1 MCHGVGLSLLIP
13 ELFFYGIFAVCFDF
27 FRNGASGRFFSAITN
42 LQSDNFS
49 NFSSLG
55 ETLAIFGGST
65 FSGIVSQGPKFKTK
79 KQFWNQKSKPHTKT
93 HGRDHLIVFYSKI
106 NGPSIQYTLQ
116 CTKYRLQAPAGN
128 PEKYPLASVC
138 CQSQPQRLALILP
151 PVN

>member
-93 HGRDHLIVFYSKI
+93 HGRDHLLCFIARLMALVYSIHYSVPNIDCKRRLEI
-106 NGPSIQYTLQ
+106 LRNT
-116 CTKYRLQAPAGN
+116 RLQASAVKVSLN
-128 PEKYPLASVC
+128 D
-138 CQSQPQRLALILP
+138 
-151 PVN
+151 